1 MLSVP
6 RRPGRRG
13 AEVAVL
19 LGQPVLVVEV
29 DERLHG
35 LAQLGHR
42 AVDAAVDDLLL
53 EGAEEALRDAVGL
66 RLLDEGVARFHSPEA
81 HLVAEVLGDILGA
94 VVHAKGESPAGV
106 RINAAEVLGEALRDR
121 LQGGEAVA
129 PLADVAA
136 HHLAAVVIDGGEDPA
151 HALLGGL
158 NARAVGAPD
167 EVGGVGGDRA
177 VVGGALSLAHAHAA
191 RLSEEMTTI
200 SEIAPDVFSI
210 CTYIEQ
216 IDLQFRQF
224 LIRDEQP
231 LLYHTGTRRMFERVR
246 DAVGQVMDPS
256 TLRWIAFSHFEADE
270 CGALNYW
277 LQAACSANG
286 ALVSVDDFAFGKARP
301 PARELAADVLCG
313 YLRAL
318 APYLRPLATSEAA
331 DRAAEAI
338 SSPAWR
344 RCGPGSPSSL
354 RTRAGAAPRRSRARR
369 ATCHLCPRPWSAS
382 TKTRSTDER
391 GRDARAPRESLH
403 RVWQGQG
410 QGRSRDRLTPHDA
423 TELGNPTVQERPFLA
438 AALRRTVW

>member
-1 MLSVP
+1 
-6 RRPGRRG
+6 
-13 AEVAVL
+13 
-19 LGQPVLVVEV
+19 
-29 DERLHG
+29 
-35 LAQLGHR
+35 
-42 AVDAAVDDLLL
+42 
-53 EGAEEALRDAVGL
+53 
-66 RLLDEGVARFHSPEA
+66 
-81 HLVAEVLGDILGA
+81 
-94 VVHAKGESPAGV
+94 
-106 RINAAEVLGEALRDR
+106 
-121 LQGGEAVA
+121 
-129 PLADVAA
+129 
-136 HHLAAVVIDGGEDPA
+136 
-151 HALLGGL
+151 
-158 NARAVGAPD
+158 
-167 EVGGVGGDRA
+167 
-177 VVGGALSLAHAHAA
+177 
-191 RLSEEMTTI
+191 MTTI

-277 LQAACSANG
+277 LQEARDAQAACSANG

-301 PARELAADVLCG
+301 PAREL
-313 YLRAL
+313 
-318 APYLRPLATSEAA
+318 
-331 DRAAEAI
+331 AAEAI

-369 ATCHLCPRPWSAS
+369 ATCRLCPRPWSAS

-391 GRDARAPRESLH
+391 GQDARAPRESLP